1 MVGRIKQYFRKKRS
15 EKTFKLW
22 ISLNKGTILKLAEPE
37 HGYAEKYFSKLQKR

>member
-1 MVGRIKQYFRKKRS
+1 MVGRIKQYFKKRKS
-15 EKTFKLW
+15 EKTFQLW